1 MNKKVLGILLI
12 CISLLSQAQEL
23 MSVSEPQMA
32 DRLREDGKIYVV
44 ISVIAIIFL
53 SLVAFLVYIERK
65 VKRIEEK
72 LN

>member
-12 CISLLSQAQEL
+12 CGSLLSQAQEL

-44 ISVIAIIFL
+44 ISVIGIIFL
-53 SLVAFLVYIERK
+53 SLLGFLIYIERK

-72 LN
+72 MK

>member
-65 VKRIEEK
+65 VKRLEEK
-72 LN
+72 LK

>member
-53 SLVAFLVYIERK
+53 SLVAFLIYIERK
-65 VKRIEEK
+65 VKRLEEK
-72 LN
+72 LK